1 MEKRYFIWI
10 YCLIIAI
17 TYPSMAQEVTRL
29 TSEEQRHLE
38 RALADAAYEQE
49 LRFSSLAD
57 EVDFWNDQRAF
68 EQALFQRHPEFYE
81 VYLYGKHIAYQEHL
95 EDCSV
100 QCGHGDYFQR
110 QASFY
115 SQYTAR
121 DEGVFLTL
129 TQMKDARGW
138 EVSYNTTRRN
148 Q

>member
-1 MEKRYFIWI
+1 MRKRNFIWI
-10 YCLIIAI
+10 NCLIIAI
-17 TYPSMAQEVTRL
+17 TYSSMAQEVTRL
-29 TSEEQRHLE
+29 TPEEHRYFE
-38 RALADAAYEQE
+38 RALEDASYEQE
-49 LRFSSLAD
+49 LRFSSQAD
-57 EVDFWNDQRAF
+57 ELDFWNDQRAF
-68 EQALFQRHPEFYE
+68 EQALFKRHPEFYQA
-81 VYLYGKHIAYQEHL
+81 YLYGKHLAYQEHR
-95 EDCSV
+95 EDCSA

-115 SQYTAR
+115 SQYNTR